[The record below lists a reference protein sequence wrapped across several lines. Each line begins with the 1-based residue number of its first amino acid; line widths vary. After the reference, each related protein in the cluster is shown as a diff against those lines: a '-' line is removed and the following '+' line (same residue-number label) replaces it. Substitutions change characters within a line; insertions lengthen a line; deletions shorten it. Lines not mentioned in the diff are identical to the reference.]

1 MRQRFEAAGIIQTE
15 KTKSGYLLRWVP
27 DGETPT
33 EVQPE
38 AAEINQDPF

>member
-1 MRQRFEAAGIIQTE
+1 MRQRFEAAGITQTE
-15 KTKSGYLLRWVP
+15 KTKSGYFFHWAL
-27 DGETPT
+27 DGEPAN